1 MHNCMNNIVYSFSC
15 DPFSLKN
22 GAVLEDFLEKT
33 LLNWYFIQINILWKY
48 SYNLYIYRGI
58 YEEYAFFENSYQ

>member
-22 GAVLEDFLEKT
+22 GAVLEDFLEK
-33 LLNWYFIQINILWKY
+33 
-48 SYNLYIYRGI
+48 NLIELVFYT
-58 YEEYAFFENSYQ
+58 N